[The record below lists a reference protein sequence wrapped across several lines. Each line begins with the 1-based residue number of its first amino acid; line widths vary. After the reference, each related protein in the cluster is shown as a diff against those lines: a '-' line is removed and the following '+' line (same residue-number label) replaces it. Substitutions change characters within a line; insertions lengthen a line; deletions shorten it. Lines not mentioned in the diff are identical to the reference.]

1 MLGECARLLTLSFSC
16 FSSILRLAGKKA
28 EVWIRSPDSVCVCV
42 AAQEHVLSAP
52 RAARGD
58 TWVLAIC
65 CHSSV
70 SLSLDTELI
79 Y

>member
-28 EVWIRSPDSVCVCV
+28 EARSPDCVCVCV

-52 RAARGD
+52 CAARGD
-58 TWVLAIC
+58 TRVLAIC

-70 SLSLDTELI
+70 SLSLDAELI